1 MKAFHIKTIWLPLAF
16 LALGSLLFR
25 VFPWDMEWADEMHSP
40 AGGWDTDVT
49 GFWDFLYDFGV
60 VPAVI
65 TVLAAFILL
74 MLGVG
79 HPLRRFRKIS
89 LYVISCLALGPGLIT
104 NGLLKEFWGRPR
116 PKQIDEFG
124 GAFPYEPLLTID
136 PISTGKSFPCGHATM
151 GFFFFCLA
159 FAFLHQSKN
168 WMRWG
173 ALLALIFGGL
183 IGYARLVQGG
193 HFPSDTLWAAGV
205 CWFTS
210 LGLYYAYGLHR
221 NPLLKSEVAKRRPWW
236 MVPTLLGGCVAILLT
251 VSLATPYDKKASVGV
266 SAFNT
271 QGDLLYKKL
280 IISGVDEKDTTVSID
295 AGTQIFFSSKGDGHR
310 FPKSRHK
317 VRYHVEEDT
326 LFITLYRKGFFT
338 ELNLRNTV
346 VLPTGVELTLKE

>member
-1 MKAFHIKTIWLPLAF
+1 MKKAFHIKTVWLPLAI
-16 LALGSLLFR
+16 LVLGSFLFR
-25 VFPWDMEWADEMHSP
+25 VFPWDMEWANEMHSP
-40 AGGWDTDVT
+40 EGGWDTDVT
-49 GFWDFLYDFGV
+49 GFWDFLYDYGV

-65 TVLAAFILL
+65 TVLTAFIIL

-79 HPLRRFRKIS
+79 HPLRRFRK
-89 LYVISCLALGPGLIT
+89 LAAYVVSCLALGPGLIT

-151 GFFFFCLA
+151 GFFFFCFA
-159 FAFLHQSKN
+159 FAFLHRSKN

-173 ALLALIFGGL
+173 IVFALVLGGL

-221 NPLLKSEVAKRRPWW
+221 NPLLKAEVKKKRPWW
-236 MVPTLLGGCVAILLT
+236 TLPALLGGCVAILLT
-251 VSLATPYDKKASVGV
+251 VSLATPYEKEPTVKV
-266 SAFNT
+266 SALNE
-271 QGDLLYKKL
+271 QGELRYKNV
-280 IISGVDEKDTTVSID
+280 IISGVKEKDTKVS
-295 AGTQIFFSSKGDGHR
+295 AGENEVFFSSKGYGHR
-310 FPKSRHK
+310 LPKSRHK
-317 VRYHVEEDT
+317 VKHYAEEDT
-326 LFITLYRKGFFT
+326 LYITLYRKGFFT
-338 ELNLRNTV
+338 ELNLENTV
-346 VLPTGVELTLKE
+346 VLPAGVKLTLKE